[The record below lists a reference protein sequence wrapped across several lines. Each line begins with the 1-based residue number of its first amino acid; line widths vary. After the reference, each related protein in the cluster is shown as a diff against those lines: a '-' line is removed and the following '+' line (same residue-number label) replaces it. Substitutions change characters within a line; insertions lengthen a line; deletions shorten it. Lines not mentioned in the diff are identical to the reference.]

1 MPSSGNKAGL
11 SMRVIFLTDNNAM
24 EGLTGEWGLSAYIE
38 FEGKRILL
46 DAGETGLF
54 LENAEKLGV
63 FPGTVDFAVL
73 SHAHHDHANGFVPF
87 FERFPGIPLYLQ
99 KCCGPCCGK
108 TGPAG
113 FQYIGIREDLFAEYG
128 DRLIRVDGD
137 KEIAK
142 GVWIISHKKPGREAI
157 GRREQMVVKMGNT
170 VAPDDFSHEQ
180 SLVFE
185 TEQGLC
191 IFNSCSHAG
200 ASEIIGEVCDTF
212 PGRKVCAYVGGFHLY
227 QKTPEEVAQF
237 AQRLEAGGVEKII
250 TGHCTGDAAFAIL
263 KDRLGEHITQ
273 FRAGLEM
280 DI

>member
-1 MPSSGNKAGL
+1 MPSSENKAGL

-108 TGPAG
+108 TGPDG
-113 FQYIGIREDLFAEYG
+113 FQYIGIREDLFAGYA

-137 KEIAK
+137 KEIAE
-142 GVWIISHKKPGREAI
+142 GVWIISHKKPGRAEI
-157 GRREQMVVKMGNT
+157 GKREQMVVKIGDT

-185 TEQGLC
+185 TPAGLV

-200 ASEIIGEVCDTF
+200 AADIIEEVQEAF
-212 PGRKVCAYVGGFHLY
+212 PGKGVYAMIGGFHLFN
-227 QKTPEEVAQF
+227 KTEEEVRAF
-237 AQRLEAGGVEKII
+237 ARKLEKSHVRVIA
-250 TGHCTGDAAFAIL
+250 TGHCTGDEAFRIL
-263 KDRLGEHITQ
+263 KEELGDRVTQ
-273 FRAGLEM
+273 FRVGLEM
-280 DI
+280 KF